1 MIAVN
6 MMFPSSLKKQVLER
20 LLYSEVFKHPLTA
33 QEISAGITANP
44 EETADLLSEM
54 VASGLIFQHGEFYG
68 VFDQE
73 NKIERR
79 KQGMERAQ
87 QLYEK
92 ALKTGRFIHSFP
104 FVKGVGISGSLS
116 KGILHQDGDFDFFI
130 ITQNNRLWI
139 ARTLL
144 ILYKKLFLLNSKKYF
159 CVNYFI
165 DDINLEIEEKN
176 LFTATEIHSLIPVV
190 GEVLTEFHG
199 ANAWVRTFYPGAP
212 FSEVVL
218 PEIKKPWFSRLI
230 TGMLKGGLGEWADKR
245 CMHITFRRWKKKFS
259 YFQTE
264 KFELTL
270 KTRRYVSK
278 HHPSDFQ
285 TKVLSKHRE
294 LIDRYKTHMNDSLVS
309 EGIEI

>member
-1 MIAVN
+1 

-33 QEISAGITANP
+33 AEISAGITTNP
-44 EETADLLSEM
+44 QETAALLSEM
-54 VASGLIFQHGEFYG
+54 VASGLIFQYGEFYG

-79 KQGMERAQ
+79 KEGMERAQ

-199 ANAWVRTFYPGAP
+199 ANAWVRSYYPGAP

-218 PEIKKPWFSRLI
+218 PEGKKPWFSRLLSAI
-230 TGMLKGGLGEWADKR
+230 LSGRLGEWADKR

-270 KTRRYVSK
+270 KTRRYISK

-294 LIDRYKTHMNDSLVS
+294 LIDRYKTHMNSSLVS
-309 EGIEI
+309 EGIEL

>member
-1 MIAVN
+1 MIAAN
-6 MMFPSSLKKQVLER
+6 MMFSSSQKKQVLER

-33 QEISAGITANP
+33 NEISAGITATP
-44 EETADLLSEM
+44 QETTDLLSEM
-54 VASGLIFQHGEFYG
+54 VASGLIFQHSEFYG
-68 VFDQE
+68 VFDPE
-73 NKIERR
+73 SKIERR
-79 KQGMERAQ
+79 QQGMERAQ

-92 ALKTGRFIHSFP
+92 ALKTGRFIHGFP

-130 ITQNNRLWI
+130 ITQNNRLWV

-165 DDINLEIEEKN
+165 DDKNLEIEEKN

-190 GEVLTEFHG
+190 GNVLTEFH
-199 ANAWVRTFYPGAP
+199 ATNEWVRSYYPGAP
-212 FSEVVL
+212 FSEVIL
-218 PEIKKPWFSRLI
+218 PEVKKPWFSRLI
-230 TGMLKGGLGEWADKR
+230 SGMLKGRLGEWTDKR
-245 CMHITFRRWKKKFS
+245 FMHITFRRWKKKFS

-270 KTRRYVSK
+270 KTRRYISK

-285 TKVLSKHRE
+285 TKVLNKHRE
-294 LIDRYKTHMNDSLVS
+294 LIALYKTRMNDSLQS
-309 EGIEI
+309 EGIEL